1 MQTIHQIIRQAE
13 DNYIDNPVSIS
24 KYVDFDMHNTIE
36 TIDAYLNSKHI
47 SGSKDSLGRDKPFF
61 NIVTAIVNVWYRATD
76 IDRKDIRIMPPS
88 LDKTA
93 HAFVATVHLH
103 QWMKEA
109 KFGTFLNDWGRSLA
123 RYGSS
128 VTKFVEKNGQ
138 LICSV
143 IPWNRMI
150 VDPIDFDVLPRI
162 EKLYLT
168 PAQLK
173 QNKLYDQE
181 VVKSLL
187 DNLETRQTLDGQQ
200 KDESN
205 KFIELYEVHGEL
217 PLSLLTDKDKDDDT
231 YRQQI
236 HVVAYQSSNNKGEY
250 DDFTLYRGKEA
261 QDPYLLTHLIP
272 EDGRTLAIGAVESLF
287 EAQWMVNHSQKNI
300 KDTLDLASKLI
311 FQTADTKY
319 AGRNVL
325 SAIENGDIMV
335 HDANKPLTQINNSKA
350 DISAFQNF
358 STSWQNLAAE
368 ITSTPDAMKGNT
380 LPSGTP
386 YSLGAYLGAQANSL
400 FEIMT
405 ENKGLY
411 IEEMMRRFIIK
422 HLKTKMNSSNEIMAT
437 LDENA
442 IIEIDAM
449 YVPKEAI
456 RRHNQEVKDMLLN
469 APQNPMQS
477 TQTSI
482 PSPYQPDV
490 AEAKVRKDMSSLG
503 NKRSFKP
510 DEINE
515 TTWNDVL
522 KNFEMTATVE
532 VTNENTDKQAILT
545 TLSSVLQTVAGNPAI
560 LQDPNAKMLFNAI
573 LTETGR
579 ISPLQLSTA
588 QSPTNSP
595 PGGDSGALTEL
606 NNINNGKSTTSA
618 T

>member
-477 TQTSI
+477 TQTSM